1 MSSEWNKDDSL
12 ALKMYFYFYFASV
25 LSICKVSY
33 QKLFFPQNKGNILYL
48 NRNLLSRDWPHAR
61 KLETM
66 LDKAEKID
74 NKSSYYYFYY
84 LFFLYLRYTDFQKI
98 SVSEYKPLGEDL
110 AEKNN

>member
-12 ALKMYFYFYFASV
+12 ALKMYFYFYSASV

-48 NRNLLSRDWPHAR
+48 NRNLLSRDWPHVR

-66 LDKAEKID
+66 LDKAEKIRALTIIFTIC
-74 NKSSYYYFYY
+74 SFY
-84 LFFLYLRYTDFQKI
+84 I
-98 SVSEYKPLGEDL
+98 
-110 AEKNN
+110 